1 MWYHIIT
8 GGTKRHPDG
17 PSGEAPQATVK
28 SKGCSNMKET
38 TKMSRAIAQLEGM
51 YRELNHDFWEDALPL
66 PIITVQS
73 KPGSWGHATTHKVW
87 TSKDERRYELN
98 ISAECV
104 GASVEQ
110 IVDTLLH
117 EMVHIYCRENDI
129 QEVSRGGSY
138 HNGTFKAL
146 AESHGC
152 YCVKTEKYGWNT
164 EPDDRLIEYTLS
176 KDWTEIRIGRNPLY
190 GLLSLLNGE
199 TSGDTESTPAG
210 GEKPE
215 IKPGK
220 KPSSTRKYQCP
231 CCGMSVRATKEVRVL
246 CMDCNVQLE
255 KVD

>member
-1 MWYHIIT
+1 MWYIIRT
-8 GGTKRHPDG
+8 GTTKHPAGARGTHPAHG
-17 PSGEAPQATVK
+17 K
-28 SKGCSNMKET
+28 SKGRSSMKET

-51 YRELNHDFWEDALPL
+51 YRELNHDFWGDALPL

-87 TSKDERRYELN
+87 TSKDEPRYELN

-104 GASVEQ
+104 GRSIEQ

-117 EMVHIYCRENDI
+117 EMVHIHCRENDI

-138 HNGTFKAL
+138 HNGTFKAI

-152 YCVKTEKYGWNT
+152 YCIKTEKYGWNT

-176 KDWTEIRIGRNPLY
+176 KDWTEIRIGRNPFW
-190 GLLSLLNGE
+190 GLLEGLNGAIE
-199 TSGDTESTPAG
+199 GGTTEG
-210 GEKPE
+210 GTKPE